1 MPVKKKYSS
10 KKLEISSESEDI
22 IKPIKKKSVK
32 KKSPTSSSDTKPIK
46 KKSVKKKSP
55 SSSSDVKPIKKKSVK
70 KKSPTSSSDVKPIK
84 KKSVKKKSVK
94 KKSPTSSSDAKPI
107 KKKSVKVIK
116 SIKKLS
122 PDSENIVKP
131 TKKKSPTSSSDVKPI
146 KKKSVKVIKSIK
158 KLSPDSE
165 NIVKPTKK
173 KSPTSSS
180 DVKPDSKPS
189 DVKPDSKPSDVKP
202 AVISEDIHIVKI
214 KSSSSEDK
222 LIDKDKKFKAKIL
235 HSYKKEEKEDIVI
248 IKLNNG
254 GKLATFP
261 QKVEEKSYF
270 EVAKDYIFNID
281 LASIRTFL
289 KALKGDV
296 NLYPQIKGNL
306 KEAGLISMKKYE
318 DFMDAPTDPI
328 ISNISLGFLR
338 DFIPKFK
345 MLLINLTRIGG
356 SNLASGFLDD
366 IGFTE
371 TKLLKILKVGKN
383 AKEQVK
389 IIAKVFLQMSNP
401 LCWVMIITNIIRS
414 GYDIY
419 KYFDN
424 GGIIGKLGLIKET
437 EGIENKIRSWS
448 DKVLRTTISS
458 MLDDLTSVI
467 EDEDNRRSSNK
478 ILKLLFL
485 GTGTTKAV
493 QIKEEK
499 VESYL
504 EPVLKKIRIIT
515 KPINKQVGNVVS
527 ELSAQ
532 SLDYLIN
539 VKYDFK
545 VEDLFP
551 DENLRLLDQEEHDIE
566 DEKSVRWALQE
577 MGGLSSILMTHLLA
591 SYVTTIKGMDYDP
604 SLLLTTEVNTS
615 LISNIMRKMVSS
627 FK

>member
-131 TKKKSPTSSSDVKPI
+131 TKKKSPTSS
-146 KKKSVKVIKSIK
+146 
-158 KLSPDSE
+158 
-165 NIVKPTKK
+165 
-173 KSPTSSS
+173 
-180 DVKPDSKPS
+180 S